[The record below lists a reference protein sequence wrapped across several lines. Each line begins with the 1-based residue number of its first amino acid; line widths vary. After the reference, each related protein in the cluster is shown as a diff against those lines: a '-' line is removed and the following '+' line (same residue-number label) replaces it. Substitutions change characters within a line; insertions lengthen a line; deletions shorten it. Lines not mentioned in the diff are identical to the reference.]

1 MLAGRFGQDIV
12 TQRKMLTTILI
23 CSMTRVRVCQQ
34 GSIPYMVKSN
44 HVRPG
49 VCTGYGDSWHGQ
61 IWPCLMNAR
70 PAERELFPQG
80 PRTFTTQL
88 GMAAAVLHSY
98 IKSRRTHSSSPC
110 SSSFKASLEPTVLA
124 WNFSRD
130 KELSLLPCHLRD
142 KCTSFLSPLSLFTSY
157 FRLFSVF
164 FFASAHWRLPWSEV
178 EPVKDPVSR
187 LFRPLLMLLLKRW
200 SNVCPL
206 WDPKIFCCAVCYPKP
221 RANCKLRS
229 RFVNECMRCAMCTR
243 PSNSNIGIHIFIL
256 YTFINIFVHANIF
269 IYVDMNAHI
278 FLHI

>member
-1 MLAGRFGQDIV
+1 MNPPQ
-12 TQRKMLTTILI
+12 ILLPGLSPF
-23 CSMTRVRVCQQ
+23 CFTRGIAQQ

-164 FFASAHWRLPWSEV
+164 FFCFCALEITVIRSWTRQRPCKSIVPAAANASSEAVKQCVSSMRPENILLRRLLSKAEG
-178 EPVKDPVSR
+178 
-187 LFRPLLMLLLKRW
+187 
-200 SNVCPL
+200 
-206 WDPKIFCCAVCYPKP
+206 
-221 RANCKLRS
+221 KL
-229 RFVNECMRCAMCTR
+229 
-243 PSNSNIGIHIFIL
+243 
-256 YTFINIFVHANIF
+256 
-269 IYVDMNAHI
+269 
-278 FLHI
+278 